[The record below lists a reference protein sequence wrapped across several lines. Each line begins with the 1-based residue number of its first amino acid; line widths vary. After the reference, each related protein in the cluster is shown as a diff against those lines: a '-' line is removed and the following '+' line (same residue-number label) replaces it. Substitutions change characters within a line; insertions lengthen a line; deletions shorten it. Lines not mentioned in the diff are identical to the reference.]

1 MIKHVSDT
9 DAWVAYYR
17 ALETERN
24 DSIFKD
30 KFAKVLLGERSIE
43 FAKVQTNVNKWTNW
57 TVVMRTVII
66 DKMIRDLISQGYTT
80 FINLGAGLDS
90 RPYRM
95 QLDAKIKWIE
105 VDFPHLVVDKNKVL
119 STFSPSCDLERIGL
133 DLSKR
138 DERISLFKSI
148 SDRFEKIVVLTE
160 GVLPYLSEEQV
171 SELSEDM
178 MKFPSFNFWICEYL
192 SPKSYSVLR
201 NPKQMNTLKDTPFKF
216 FPEHWINFF
225 ERKGWRLVDIK
236 YYVDTSEQ
244 LGRATPFPTIFKLI
258 SFFMGKKW
266 ALPFR
271 RMSGYIMWK
280 R

>member
-9 DAWVAYYR
+9 SAWVAYYR
-17 ALETERN
+17 ALETERS

-30 KFAKVLLGERSIE
+30 NFARLLLGYRSTE
-43 FAKVQTNVNKWTNW
+43 FARVQSNVNKWTNW
-57 TVVMRTVII
+57 TVVMRTFII
-66 DKMIRDLISQGYTT
+66 DNMIRDLISQGHTT
-80 FINLGAGLDS
+80 FVNLGAGLDS

-95 QLDAKIKWIE
+95 QLDSKIKWIE
-105 VDFPHLVVDKNKVL
+105 VDFPHLIEEKNKVL
-119 STFSPSCDLERIGL
+119 SIFNPSCDLERVAL

-138 DERISLFKSI
+138 DERITLFESFNN
-148 SDRFEKIVVLTE
+148 RFETIVVLTE

-171 SELSEDM
+171 SELSNDM
-178 MKFPSFNFWICEYL
+178 MRFPSFKFWICEYF
-192 SPKSYSVLR
+192 SPKSYHVLK
-201 NPKQMNTLKDTPFKF
+201 NPKQMKALKHTPFRF
-216 FPEHWINFF
+216 FPEVWMDFF
-225 ERKGWRLVDIK
+225 KSRGWKLVEIK

-244 LGRATPFPTIFKLI
+244 LGRATPFPAIFKLI

-280 R
+280 K

>member
-9 DAWVAYYR
+9 AAWVAYYR
-17 ALETERN
+17 ALETKRD
-24 DSIFKD
+24 DSLFKD
-30 KFAKVLLGERSIE
+30 KFAKILLGERSIE
-43 FAKVQTNVNKWTNW
+43 FAKIQTNVNKWTSW

-66 DKMIRDLISQGYTT
+66 DKMIRDLISLGYTT
-80 FINLGAGLDS
+80 FVNLGAGLDS

-95 QLDAKIKWIE
+95 ELDAKVKWIE

-119 STFSPSCDLERIGL
+119 SPFSPSCDLKRIGL

-138 DERISLFKSI
+138 DERISLFKSL

-178 MKFPSFNFWICEYL
+178 MKFPSFSFWICEYL
-192 SPKSYSVLR
+192 SPKSYSVLK
-201 NPKQMNTLKDTPFKF
+201 NPKQMNALKDTPFKF
-216 FPEHWINFF
+216 FPEDWMNFF
-225 ERKGWRLVDIK
+225 ESKEWKLVDIK

>member
-9 DAWVAYYR
+9 AAWVAYYR
-17 ALETERN
+17 ALETQRS

-30 KFAKVLLGERSIE
+30 KFAKILLGDRSIE
-43 FAKVQTNVNKWTNW
+43 FAKAQSNVNKWTNW

-66 DKMIRDLISQGYTT
+66 DNMIRDLISQGHTT
-80 FINLGAGLDS
+80 FVNLGAGLDS

-105 VDFPHLVVDKNKVL
+105 VDFPSLVIEKNKVL
-119 STFSPSCDLERIGL
+119 SSFNPSCELERIGL
-133 DLSKR
+133 DLSER
-138 DERISLFKSI
+138 DERISLFKSLN
-148 SDRFEKIVVLTE
+148 DRFETIVVLTE

-171 SELSEDM
+171 AGLSEDM
-178 MKFPSFNFWICEYL
+178 MKFPAFKFWICEYI
-192 SPKSYSVLR
+192 SPKSYSVLK
-201 NPKQMNTLKDTPFKF
+201 NPKQMKALKDTPFKF
-216 FPEHWINFF
+216 FPLEWMNFF
-225 ERKGWRLVDIK
+225 ESKGWKLVDIK

-244 LGRATPFPTIFKLI
+244 FGRATPFPVIFKVI